1 MCGRKS
7 EIQRAIPRTSP
18 PTTTLQLEWGGIGW
32 VMRNNCATVQYIT
45 THHHTL
51 QYHNVSSCMEA
62 KERAPQWKGDLTA
75 NAHLIQRAA
84 D

>member
-32 VMRNNCATVQYIT
+32 VMRNYFTIAQYMTTLHHTSPYLTISQCIKLYGGKGKGATV
-45 THHHTL
+45 
-51 QYHNVSSCMEA
+51 E
-62 KERAPQWKGDLTA
+62 G
-75 NAHLIQRAA
+75 
-84 D
+84 